1 MRCWLHLA
9 LGLGMKL
16 QAARQGCHTGLH
28 SILLRE
34 ILEDRFWALQEA
46 ADFFD
51 AGLRE
56 FLGQSLHIRDRE
68 LLLGP
73 GSDEAPHLVALPGR
87 RPQGLVQH
95 FFPWVHPPVPIGFE
109 NFAVWRRALVDCDVK
124 GFAHGELFFEPSS
137 FLDAAR
143 LVDTLPLQHRELVA
157 LWSRLLHLCCRDLI
171 QVGHHLVRT
180 KSLRQLHRVLVQKLH
195 LGHMV
200 DQAQPV
206 VWLLCHRIV
215 EEL

>member
-1 MRCWLHLA
+1 MRRSLHLA

-28 SILLRE
+28 SILLHE
-34 ILEDRFWALQEA
+34 LLEDRFWALQEA
-46 ADFFD
+46 ANFFD

-56 FLGQSLHIRDRE
+56 LLGQSLDIRPRE

-73 GSDEAPHLVALPGR
+73 GQDEAPHLVALPGR
-87 RPQGLVQH
+87 RPQGLVKH
-95 FFPWVHPPVPIGFE
+95 LFPWVHPAVPIGFE
-109 NFAVWRRALVDCDVK
+109 NFAVRRCALVDDVK
-124 GFAHGELFFEPSS
+124 GLAHGELFFEPSS
-137 FLDAAR
+137 FLDAASF
-143 LVDTLPLQHRELVA
+143 VDTLPLQHRELVA
-157 LWSRLLHLCCRDLI
+157 LWSRLLHLCCGDLI
-171 QVGHHLVRT
+171 QVGHHLVRA

-195 LGHMV
+195 LRHVV

-206 VWLLCHRIV
+206 VRLLRHGIV